1 MDWIVYWVAKSDFHS
16 TPFFFRD
23 SIITEQSHYGQWS
36 LAVFLWCKL
45 LLCVQEISLLIL
57 FLVILMQPPS
67 QMAKNLPG
75 FNPWDWKIPWR
86 RIWQP
91 TPVLLPGKSHGQRSL
106 EDYRPW
112 DHKESDMTEQLHFP
126 SFYGEEYEVSLK
138 IRNKTTI

>member
-1 MDWIVYWVAKSDFHS
+1 MVHGFYFSKNVIWGRFPGEGKGYPLQYSSLENSMDWIVYWVAKSDFHS

-91 TPVLLPGKSHGQRSL
+91 TPG
-106 EDYRPW
+106 
-112 DHKESDMTEQLHFP
+112 
-126 SFYGEEYEVSLK
+126 
-138 IRNKTTI
+138 